1 MSSLR
6 PATLQDLRMTRVIL
20 LRGRLFCG
28 TSSLMYTW
36 FEGEYLNP
44 VRNHAGVHVARA
56 VQVLDLLEDACEG
69 LLEETLSAK
78 V

>member
-1 MSSLR
+1 
-6 PATLQDLRMTRVIL
+6 
-20 LRGRLFCG
+20 
-28 TSSLMYTW
+28 MYTW

>member
-1 MSSLR
+1 
-6 PATLQDLRMTRVIL
+6 MTRLSL

-28 TSSLMYTW
+28 TSSLMYIC

-44 VRNHAGVHVARA
+44 VRNRA